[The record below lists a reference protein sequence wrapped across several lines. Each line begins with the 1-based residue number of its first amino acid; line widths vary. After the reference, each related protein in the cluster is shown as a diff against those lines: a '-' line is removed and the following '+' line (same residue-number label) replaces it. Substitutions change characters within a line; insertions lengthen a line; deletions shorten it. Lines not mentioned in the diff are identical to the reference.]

1 MQLCASRS
9 LPGIGADEAGAD
21 GACATLG
28 AVAVDATLG
37 AAAVDTGADGDAEA
51 GLAAGAEDGSLS
63 HASPPNAQTIGRATW
78 RKRADVFIAS
88 QSWIVGAAA
97 PIIALRS
104 SVVQLQDVPLASA

>member
-21 GACATLG
+21 GVGATLG
-28 AVAVDATLG
+28 AD
-37 AAAVDTGADGDAEA
+37 AVDTGADGDAEA
-51 GLAAGAEDGSLS
+51 GFAAGAEDGSLS

-88 QSWIVGAAA
+88 QS
-97 PIIALRS
+97 
-104 SVVQLQDVPLASA
+104 